1 MLIVK
6 PLEKLIEEF
15 SKFPGIGRKT
25 AQRLALHILN
35 SDIEYTNSLVQALV
49 ELKTNTKFCSK
60 CYNLSEDE
68 LCPVCSNNKRNHKI
82 ICVVENI
89 SDLLAVEKS
98 EYYNGVYHVLGG
110 VLSPIKG
117 IGADQLRIKEL
128 LKRIEEDD
136 IEEVILA
143 LNPTTEGETTVLYLA
158 DQLKNYKLKITR
170 IAKGLSVGMSLEFA
184 DTATISNAVNLRTEL
199 K

>member
-6 PLEKLIEEF
+6 PLEKLIDEF
-15 SKFPGIGRKT
+15 SKLPGIGKKT
-25 AQRLALHILN
+25 AQRLALYILN
-35 SDIEYTNSLVQALV
+35 NDISYTQELAQALIDI
-49 ELKTNTKFCSK
+49 KTQTKLCKK
-60 CYNLSEDE
+60 CFNLSEDD
-68 LCPVCSNNKRNHKI
+68 LCPVCSNVKRVQSI

-89 SDLLAVEKS
+89 SDLIAIEKS
-98 EYYNGVYHVLGG
+98 EYFNGVYHVLGG

-117 IGADQLRIKEL
+117 IGANDLRIKEL
-128 LKRIEEDD
+128 IHRIENDN

-143 LNPTTEGETTVLYLA
+143 LNPTTEGETTILYLA
-158 DQLKNYKLKITR
+158 DLLKKYNLKITR

-184 DTATISNAVNLRTEL
+184 DSATISSAVNLRTEL

>member
-6 PLEKLIEEF
+6 PLEKLIDEF
-15 SKFPGIGRKT
+15 SKLPGIGKKT
-25 AQRLALHILN
+25 AQRLALYIIN
-35 SDIEYTNSLVQALV
+35 NDISYTQELAQALIDI
-49 ELKTNTKFCSK
+49 KTQTKLCKK
-60 CYNLSEDE
+60 CFNLSEDD
-68 LCPVCSNNKRNHKI
+68 LCPVCSNVKRVQSI

-89 SDLLAVEKS
+89 SDLIAIEKS
-98 EYYNGVYHVLGG
+98 EYFNGVYHVLGG

-117 IGADQLRIKEL
+117 IGANDLKIKEL
-128 LKRIEEDD
+128 IHRIENDN

-143 LNPTTEGETTVLYLA
+143 LNPTTEGETTILYLA
-158 DQLKNYKLKITR
+158 DLLKKYNLKITR

-184 DTATISNAVNLRTEL
+184 DSATISSAVNLRTEL